1 VSLDRAGSIFSV
13 TGRGPERHTRG
24 DLVIEKGALVAGR
37 YRLLEQVGSG
47 AMGVVWK
54 AQDERLG
61 RTVAIKRLL
70 VRYAVSEGQSEET
83 FRRAMREARIA
94 ARLQHRNAI
103 AMFDVVEDGGDPC
116 LVMEFLPSRSLSAV
130 LAERGTL
137 PPTEVAEIG
146 AQVAAALAAAH
157 AVGIVHRDV
166 KPGNILLAENGTVK
180 ITDFGISRALDDGTV
195 TTQTGIAGTP
205 AYLAPEI
212 ARGEDPSR
220 ASDVFSLGST
230 LYHAV
235 EGKPPFGTNTNPLA
249 LLHAVASGHTPPPQN
264 AGPLADTLANLMRPD
279 PGTRPT
285 MLDAASALRS
295 PAAAATKPVVPA
307 KIPVNPAPPTPPRPM
322 AVFPQPAEVTT
333 TLPTTPAGPP
343 AQPRTAGDPGRRNMM
358 IVALASVLVVA
369 AVVASILLLNKDKK
383 PADDVAQ
390 NNAGGGTTEQS
401 EPSEPPSS
409 APATSSADNN
419 KPIKVKDPI
428 PFSSA
433 GELVI
438 DYYNDVGAIDKRWA
452 MLSSGAQEEFGG
464 LDAFRQYW
472 SKFSQVSSE
481 NARGVT
487 PNADGSVNVPVD
499 VTYTQGD
506 GDATKHLTV
515 KVTRAT
521 GKLVIDQAAR

>member
-1 VSLDRAGSIFSV
+1 
-13 TGRGPERHTRG
+13 
-24 DLVIEKGALVAGR
+24 
-37 YRLLEQVGSG
+37 LLEQVGSG

-70 VRYAVSEGQSEET
+70 VRYAVSESESEET
-83 FRRAMREARIA
+83 RRRAMREARIA

-137 PPTEVAEIG
+137 PPAEVAEIG

-180 ITDFGISRALDDGTV
+180 ITDFGISKALDDGTV

-249 LLHAVASGHTPPPQN
+249 LLHAVASGNAPPPQN

-279 PGTRPT
+279 PVTRPT
-285 MLDAASALRS
+285 MLDAATALGS

-307 KIPVNPAPPTPPRPM
+307 KIPVNLAPPTPPRPVAM
-322 AVFPQPAEVTT
+322 IPQQGAATTMLPAN
-333 TLPTTPAGPP
+333 LPGPP
-343 AQPRTAGDPGRRNMM
+343 RTTDPNRRNLTL
-358 IVALASVLVVA
+358 VAAAALLVVA
-369 AVVASILLLNKDKK
+369 GVVTAILLLNNDKQ

-390 NNAGGGTTEQS
+390 NGAGGGTSEQS
-401 EPSEPPSS
+401 QPGEPASS
-409 APATSSADNN
+409 APPTSSANSN
-419 KPIKVKDPI
+419 EPIPVKDPI
-428 PFSSA
+428 PFSAA

-438 DYYNDVGAIDKRWA
+438 DYYNNVGAVDQRWA
-452 MLSSGAQEEFGG
+452 MLSTNAQNEFGG
-464 LDAFRQYW
+464 IDAFRQYW
-472 SKFSQVSSE
+472 SQFDQVSSE
-481 NARGVT
+481 HAQGVT

-499 VTYTQGD
+499 VTYTKGD
-506 GDATKHLTV
+506 GDTTKHLTV
-515 KVTRAT
+515 KVTRAA